1 MTDKHASTVQ
11 ILTWF
16 LVVTSI
22 LGVGARGLTKAV
34 TVRSVSLDDYLI
46 AVSLVCSSSPL
57 NLCHAPNRKTV
68 FCHWTIS
75 RRFRGG

>member
-34 TVRSVSLDDYLI
+34 TIRSVSLDDYLI
-46 AVSLVCSSSPL
+46 AVSLVCS
-57 NLCHAPNRKTV
+57 
-68 FCHWTIS
+68 W
-75 RRFRGG
+75 

>member
-46 AVSLVCSSSPL
+46 AVSLV
-57 NLCHAPNRKTV
+57 
-68 FCHWTIS
+68 
-75 RRFRGG
+75 

>member
-34 TVRSVSLDDYLI
+34 TVRSVSLDDYFI
-46 AVSLVCSSSPL
+46 AVSLVCSWSPL
-57 NLCHAPNRKTV
+57 ILCYEPNSKTAV
-68 FCHWTIS
+68 RHWTIS
-75 RRFRGG
+75 RRFR